1 MRTVYAPSCVRFNEA
16 SFPIRGQLDFERWTV
31 LSYLFWIGVF
41 GYFFKAGNLSEVLE
55 QWTGGIFSQGS
66 FLALLIILL
75 SVNLPSLLVLIAG
88 DTVTCRS
95 VSLRLQI

>member
-1 MRTVYAPSCVRFNEA
+1 M
-16 SFPIRGQLDFERWTV
+16 DFERWTV
-31 LSYLFWIGVF
+31 LSYLFWIEVF
-41 GYFFKAGNLSEVLE
+41 GYSFKAGNLSEVLE
-55 QWTGGIFSQGS
+55 QYTGIFSQGS
-66 FLALLIILL
+66 FLALLINLL

>member
-1 MRTVYAPSCVRFNEA
+1 MRTVYAPSCVRFDGA

-31 LSYLFWIGVF
+31 LSYLFWIEVF
-41 GYFFKAGNLSEVLE
+41 GYSFKAGNLSEVLE
-55 QWTGGIFSQGS
+55 QWTGIFSQGS
-66 FLALLIILL
+66 FLALLINLL

>member
-41 GYFFKAGNLSEVLE
+41 GYSFKAGNLSEVLE
-55 QWTGGIFSQGS
+55 HWTGIFSQGS

-75 SVNLPSLLVLIAG
+75 SFNLPSSLVLIAG
-88 DTVTCRS
+88 DTVACRS

>member
-1 MRTVYAPSCVRFNEA
+1 MRTVYAPSCVRFDGA

-31 LSYLFWIGVF
+31 LSYLFWIEVF
-41 GYFFKAGNLSEVLE
+41 GYSFKAGNLSEVLE
-55 QWTGGIFSQGS
+55 QYTGIFSQRS
-66 FLALLIILL
+66 FLALLINLL